1 MTHSNNT
8 LLLLKEEAEFPLFV
22 SCSFF
27 FLLFIYIIYFSEHFS
42 SEIPRETSNL
52 EKKPL
57 FWSWVRSPPLT
68 PAPCSALVDVT
79 PLPPKTPT
87 DFGGD
92 EKKRGSSSISG
103 AAKGRGQASLFEA
116 EVGGGVWEGRS
127 MVQWLG
133 GSNGGQRRVP

>member
-1 MTHSNNT
+1 M
-8 LLLLKEEAEFPLFV
+8 
-22 SCSFF
+22 
-27 FLLFIYIIYFSEHFS
+27 
-42 SEIPRETSNL
+42 
-52 EKKPL
+52 
-57 FWSWVRSPPLT
+57 RSPPPT
-68 PAPCSALVDVT
+68 PAPCSALVDVA

-116 EVGGGVWEGRS
+116 EVGGVREGRS